1 MRHLRILR
9 ILRIL
14 LILLAS
20 VVVGASAARSAEA
33 PVAARVG
40 DETVPVA
47 DLDRRC
53 GEKCAALRAA
63 ISERE
68 NATLAALIDEALL
81 ASAPAPTPATTAVS
95 AAEIERYLAEHAADF
110 HGPRERDRAAVRF
123 FLERERRDERDR
135 RLIAAARTRTAP
147 PRTAPREG
155 GGGQPDDVP
164 DDVLARVGDRAI
176 QRRDVEQRAAL
187 ALYRLRGELARERLR
202 RLDELIAERLWAAA
216 ALQRGVTA
224 DALRARVQAA
234 VPPVGDDEIDRYFA
248 SELRVRDPAA
258 TKNPERIRPYL
269 EFRAR
274 HAAEQSL
281 VAAERARVGVAVL
294 LEEPPAPR
302 FALEPGPGGW
312 RGSPAPGAHV
322 LLLTSYRGEASRRT
336 WQLVAELRARDGVV
350 IGVRP
355 LLPQWDPEATAVA
368 AAARCAAAQGR
379 FWEMQ
384 DALASADPL
393 PDAAAVARIARSLGL
408 DEQALAACTASA
420 ATLAGIAA
428 DSAAAERLGIVTP
441 PVVLV
446 EGQVLGAPSR
456 ERVEEALVTSDVAA
470 RPGPSPS
477 PDASPLSAPSSSASA
492 SP

>member
-1 MRHLRILR
+1 M
-9 ILRIL
+9 
-14 LILLAS
+14 
-20 VVVGASAARSAEA
+20 
-33 PVAARVG
+33 
-40 DETVPVA
+40 
-47 DLDRRC
+47 
-53 GEKCAALRAA
+53 
-63 ISERE
+63 
-68 NATLAALIDEALL
+68 
-81 ASAPAPTPATTAVS
+81 
-95 AAEIERYLAEHAADF
+95 
-110 HGPRERDRAAVRF
+110 
-123 FLERERRDERDR
+123 
-135 RLIAAARTRTAP
+135 
-147 PRTAPREG
+147 
-155 GGGQPDDVP
+155 
-164 DDVLARVGDRAI
+164 
-176 QRRDVEQRAAL
+176 
-187 ALYRLRGELARERLR
+187 
-202 RLDELIAERLWAAA
+202 
-216 ALQRGVTA
+216 
-224 DALRARVQAA
+224 
-234 VPPVGDDEIDRYFA
+234 
-248 SELRVRDPAA
+248 
-258 TKNPERIRPYL
+258 
-269 EFRAR
+269 
-274 HAAEQSL
+274 
-281 VAAERARVGVAVL
+281 
-294 LEEPPAPR
+294 
-302 FALEPGPGGW
+302 
-312 RGSPAPGAHV
+312 
-322 LLLTSYRGEASRRT
+322 
-336 WQLVAELRARDGVV
+336 